1 MTSRHLLGGILF
13 TDLYQLTMA
22 QVYLRMGLHDQRAQ
36 FDQFFRKYPD
46 YGNHQAGYCI
56 TAGLEWLVDW
66 MQTTRVTNEDL
77 DALRSLKGVTG
88 RRLFGDDF
96 LTWLSRQGGFESL
109 TLRAVPEGRVIHIDV
124 PQAVVEGPLAM
135 AQILE
140 TALLNHL
147 NYPTLV
153 ATKASRVVDAGRGR
167 PVIEFGL
174 RRGPERAANAG
185 ARAALVGGAV
195 STSNVGVAVSLG
207 FAPKG
212 THAHSLVQVY
222 LAMGRGELEA
232 FRAFAEVYPD
242 DTVLLVDT
250 VDTLESGV
258 PNAITV
264 FEELRARGH
273 EPLGIRLDSGD
284 LAYLAIRSAEMLD
297 KAGFP
302 DTTIVISSGLDEL
315 AIWQIL
321 RQIEDEAP
329 RYGMDA
335 DGVIGRL
342 TYGVGSNLITSQGD
356 AVQDGVYK
364 LVAVHHGGDWVP
376 AIKISET
383 AEKVPN
389 PGRKSVWRVYDERG
403 RATADLMA
411 TEDEEVAAGRRLE
424 LHHPTRHELRR
435 VLDPGR
441 VSEVEPLL
449 TDILVEGDLVEELPQ
464 IHVLQERRQRDLERL
479 DPGVRRLVNPHIYHV
494 SLTPKL
500 WALKKRLIEE
510 ALGPNVDPE
519 SGGAAGG

>member
-1 MTSRHLLGGILF
+1 
-13 TDLYQLTMA
+13 MA

-56 TAGLEWLVDW
+56 NAGLEWLVEW
-66 MQTTRVTNEDL
+66 MQTTRVTDEDL
-77 DALRSLKGVTG
+77 DALRSLTGVTG
-88 RRLFGDDF
+88 SQLFGEDF
-96 LTWLSRQGGFESL
+96 LTWLSRQGGFESD
-109 TLRAVPEGRVIHIDV
+109 AAG
-124 PQAVVEGPLAM
+124 GPRGQGHPHRRSADRGGG
-135 AQILE
+135 A
-140 TALLNHL
+140 AGDGADRRD
-147 NYPTLV
+147 V
-153 ATKASRVVDAGRGR
+153 ATQPSQLPDAGGDQGVAGVDAGRGR

-302 DTTIVISSGLDEL
+302 DTTIVLSSGLDEL

-364 LVAVHHGGDWVP
+364 LVALHHGGSGCLP
-376 AIKISET
+376 S
-383 AEKVPN
+383 
-389 PGRKSVWRVYDERG
+389 RS
-403 RATADLMA
+403 
-411 TEDEEVAAGRRLE
+411 RRRRRRF
-424 LHHPTRHELRR
+424 PTRGQ
-435 VLDPGR
+435 V
-441 VSEVEPLL
+441 
-449 TDILVEGDLVEELPQ
+449 
-464 IHVLQERRQRDLERL
+464 
-479 DPGVRRLVNPHIYHV
+479 GVACL
-494 SLTPKL
+494 
-500 WALKKRLIEE
+500 
-510 ALGPNVDPE
+510 
-519 SGGAAGG
+519 